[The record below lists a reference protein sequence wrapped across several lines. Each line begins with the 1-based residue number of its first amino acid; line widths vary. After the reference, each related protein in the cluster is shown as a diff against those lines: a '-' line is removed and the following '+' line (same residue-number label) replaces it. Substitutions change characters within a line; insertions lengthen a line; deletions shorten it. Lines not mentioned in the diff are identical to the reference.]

1 MIPLSKG
8 NVILLNIFEQVKD
21 FSSDDVEQFKSIRSA
36 TGDVGH
42 YTQIAWADTYKV
54 GCGYIMYRTDTW
66 YKKVKQ
72 FSEKQAC
79 KIFVSINMYYD
90 VLKNCIS
97 VLILRYWFAIM
108 DQVETL
114 LVEECTQKEN
124 LAVYAQMELKMDFAF
139 KYVLLELKTK

>member
-1 MIPLSKG
+1 
-8 NVILLNIFEQVKD
+8 
-21 FSSDDVEQFKSIRSA
+21 
-36 TGDVGH
+36 
-42 YTQIAWADTYKV
+42 
-54 GCGYIMYRTDTW
+54 
-66 YKKVKQ
+66 
-72 FSEKQAC
+72 
-79 KIFVSINMYYD
+79 MYYD

-124 LAVYAQMELKMDFAF
+124 LAVYVQMAVKMDFVF